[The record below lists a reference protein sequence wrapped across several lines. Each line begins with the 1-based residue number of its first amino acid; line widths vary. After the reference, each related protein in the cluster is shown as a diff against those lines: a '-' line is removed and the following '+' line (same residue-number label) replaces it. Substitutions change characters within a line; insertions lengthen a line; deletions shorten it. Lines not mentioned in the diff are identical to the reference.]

1 MRQEELARRAAA
13 LLEAPQFSDA
23 GPGLC
28 AVFGRYGRAE
38 VELYCRGGTL
48 IEIVSI
54 STPPAHRRKGYAN
67 AAMAAVCVLADELN
81 VEVALRPTPFD
92 ASLSPDELGCWY
104 RKHGFEPD
112 SHDIRGFWRRAPA
125 YRERLNV

>member
-1 MRQEELARRAAA
+1 MRQEELARRAEA
-13 LLEAPQFSDA
+13 LLEAPQLSDA
-23 GPGLC
+23 GTGLC

-38 VELYCRGGTL
+38 VELYCREGAL

-67 AAMAAVCVLADELN
+67 AAMAAVCALADELN
-81 VEVALRPTPFD
+81 VQVALRPVPFD
-92 ASLSPDELGCWY
+92 TRLTPDELGCWY

-112 SHDIRGFWRRAPA
+112 THDARGFWRRVPA
-125 YRERLNV
+125 YRERQNA